1 MKHYLTS
8 WSATQLTLLI
18 ASVII
23 IEIGCERRSKEVL
36 DAQFKAV
43 NFRPLDYA
51 IRDTDYYDNNPYIPC
66 TTGLC
71 FGDEMEICQT
81 SYYGYESKCW
91 VQIAMYPI
99 LYHSELQPG
108 Y

>member
-1 MKHYLTS
+1 MRKYLSNWTP
-8 WSATQLTLLI
+8 TQLTLLI

-23 IEIGCERRSKEVL
+23 IAIGCERRSKVEQPNGTFNV
-36 DAQFKAV
+36 A

-81 SYYGYESKCW
+81 IYYGYESKCW

-99 LYHSELQPG
+99 LYHSEL
-108 Y
+108 